1 MFKLCRPSSLV
12 ILVSFVPLSSAPAQ
26 VALKQL
32 SRDIFTNTASQ
43 HATEVEPHIFAYGA
57 TLVSALQVGRV
68 YGGGSAD
75 IGFATST
82 DGGATWTAGY
92 LPGLTQAQNPA
103 NPYQYAS
110 DPSVAF
116 DAKHGVWLIASLP
129 LGSGQIP
136 AVVVSRSSDGIHWG
150 NPVGLA
156 TTSSSDKSWI
166 VCDNGASSPN
176 FGNCYVEWDDP
187 GAGEVIL
194 MSAST
199 DGGLTWGPPLA
210 TANNSPGIGGQPL
223 VQPNGTV
230 VVPIDNGSQGAILA
244 FSSHDGGASW
254 SSPVTVSRIREHF
267 DPGGIRS
274 GALPSAAVDMNGTVY
289 VTWEDCRYRSGCTAN
304 DIVMSTSTDGT
315 TWSAPARIP
324 IDATTSGVDHFIP
337 GLGADPQTAGSSAH
351 LGLTYY
357 YYSQGN
363 CTAST
368 CQLNVGFTAS
378 QDGGAT
384 WSAPV
389 HLAGPMKLA
398 WLPATSNGRMVGDY
412 IATAFSQG
420 KAYGVFAVA
429 KVKSGSTFNEAIY
442 TTAVGQSAVDS
453 SVTFTSA
460 GEIPVPDAISDRPP
474 RATPILIR

>member
-1 MFKLCRPSSLV
+1 MPKLCSSSSLV
-12 ILVSFVPLSSAPAQ
+12 ILVSFVPFSSAPAQ

-32 SRDIFTNTASQ
+32 SRDKFTNTGSQ
-43 HATEVEPHIFAYGA
+43 HATEVEPHIFGYGS
-57 TLVSALQVGRV
+57 TMVSAFQVGRV

-82 DGGATWTAGY
+82 DAGATWTAGY
-92 LPGLTQAQNPA
+92 LPGITQAQNPA

-110 DPSVAF
+110 DPAVAY
-116 DAKHGVWLIASLP
+116 DAKHGVWLIESLP

-136 AVVVSRSSDGIHWG
+136 AVLVSRSADGIHWG

-156 TTSSSDKSWI
+156 LTSSSDKSWI
-166 VCDNGASSPN
+166 VCDNGASSPY

-187 GAGEVIL
+187 AAGELIQ
-194 MSAST
+194 MSVST
-199 DGGLTWGPPLA
+199 DGGRTWESPLA
-210 TANNSPGIGGQPL
+210 TAGRALGLGGQPL

-230 VVPIDNGSQGAILA
+230 VVPINNSSQGAILA

-254 SSPVTVSRIREHF
+254 SSPVTVSRIREHL

-274 GALPSAAVDMNGTVY
+274 GPLPSAAVDMNGTVY
-289 VTWEDCRYRSGCTAN
+289 VTWEDCRFRSGCTAN
-304 DIVMSTSTDGT
+304 DIVMSTSTDGA
-315 TWSAPARIP
+315 TWSTPARIP
-324 IDATTSGVDHFIP
+324 IDATTSGIDHFIP

-351 LGLTYY
+351 LALTYY

-378 QDGGAT
+378 EDGGAT
-384 WSAPV
+384 WTAPV
-389 HLAGPMKLA
+389 QLAGPMKLA

-420 KAYGVFAVA
+420 RAYGVFAVA
-429 KVKSGSTFNEAIY
+429 KANSGSTFREAIY

-474 RATPILIR
+474 RETPILIR

>member
-1 MFKLCRPSSLV
+1 MFKLCSPSSLL
-12 ILVSFVPLSSAPAQ
+12 ILVSLVPLSSAPAQ
-26 VALKQL
+26 VALRQL
-32 SRDIFTNTASQ
+32 SRDKFTNAGSQ
-43 HATEVEPHIFAYGA
+43 HATEVEPDIFAYGS
-57 TLVSALQVGRV
+57 TLVGAFQVGRV

-82 DGGATWTAGY
+82 DGGATWKAGY
-92 LPGLTQAQNPA
+92 LPGITKAQNPA

-110 DPSVAF
+110 DPSVAY
-116 DAKHGVWLIASLP
+116 DAKHGVWMIASLP
-129 LGSGQIP
+129 VGSGTLP

-150 NPVGLA
+150 KPVGISP
-156 TTSSSDKSWI
+156 TNSSDKSWI
-166 VCDNGASSPN
+166 VCDNGASSP
-176 FGNCYVEWDDP
+176 FLGNCYVEWDDP
-187 GAGEVIL
+187 AAGELIL

-199 DGGLTWGPPLA
+199 DGGLIWGPA
-210 TANNSPGIGGQPL
+210 RTTANRSPGIGGQPL

-230 VVPIDNGSQGAILA
+230 VVPINSSTQDAILA
-244 FSSHDGGASW
+244 FSSRDGGASW
-254 SSPVTVSRIREHF
+254 SSPVTVSGIQNLP

-274 GALPSAAVDMNGTVY
+274 APLPSAAVDMNGTVY
-289 VTWEDCRYRSGCTAN
+289 VTWEDCRFRSGCPAN
-304 DIVMSTSTDGT
+304 DIVMSTSTDGA

-324 IDATTSGVDHFIP
+324 IDATSSGIDHFIP

-389 HLAGPMKLA
+389 HLAGPMMLA
-398 WLPATSNGRMVGDY
+398 WLPATSSGRMVGDY

-420 KAYGVFAVA
+420 KAYGIFAVA
-429 KVKSGSTFNEAIY
+429 KPKSSGFHEAIY
-442 TTAVGQSAVDS
+442 TTAVGQSAVES
-453 SVTFTSA
+453 GVTFTSA
-460 GEIPVPDAISDRPP
+460 GEIPVPDATSDRPA
-474 RATPILIR
+474 RAMPILIR